1 MGPWAALVSSLL
13 MPANRDVA
21 LVHRHALGGAYVRLT
36 FRHAEVAQQA
46 RAGQFVMIKA
56 GTSAEPPLRRPFSI
70 LSTDPKEETF
80 SLFLKA
86 IGQGS
91 RALFDMQPGDVAQ
104 CLGPLGRPF
113 APPADGREALLVAG
127 GYGIAPFRIFTQ
139 ELVRQGARAHVFY
152 GGRTSDDLPMRDAF
166 ADLGVP
172 VTLTTDDG
180 SAGTPGRVT
189 GPVETCLESIGGRAV
204 LYACGPDAMLHAVA
218 GIAERLGVP
227 AQLSLDPWM
236 GCGIGTCLGCVVKIQ
251 HEDEAKPKNRCACT
265 EGPVFDFAEI
275 VWKGEESSYARRRSM
290 AVNP

>member
-1 MGPWAALVSSLL
+1 

-21 LVHRHALGGAYVRLT
+21 LVSRHGLGGAYVRLT
-36 FRHAEVAQQA
+36 FRHPEVAHGA

-70 LSTDPKEETF
+70 LSADPKEETF

-86 IGQGS
+86 VGQGS
-91 RALFDMQPGDVAQ
+91 RALFAMEPGDVAQ

-113 APPADGREALLVAG
+113 AAPANGQEALLVAG
-127 GYGIAPFRIFTQ
+127 GYGIAPFRIFSE

-152 GGRTSDDLPMRDAF
+152 GGRTGDDLPMRDGF
-166 ADLGVP
+166 SDLGVP

-180 SAGTPGRVT
+180 SVGTPGRVT
-189 GPVETCLESIGGRAV
+189 GPVDAYVESIGDRAV
-204 LYACGPDAMLHAVA
+204 LYGCGPDAMLHAVA
-218 GIAERLGVP
+218 GIAERRGVP

-251 HEDEAKPKNRCACT
+251 HEDERQPKNRCACT
-265 EGPVFDFAEI
+265 EGPVFDYAEI
-275 VWKGEESSYARRRSM
+275 VWKGEDSSFARRRSQ
-290 AVNP
+290 AVSS